1 MLKGTSRVHTYDGNG
16 FGDTNAAFVAGRNA
30 YHTRFGLE
38 NEKFEKFINFYTI
51 VEQPQGVQ
59 NREDSLGIIMT
70 WDMGLTLSLQQN
82 SVHNQLCV

>member
-1 MLKGTSRVHTYDGNG
+1 
-16 FGDTNAAFVAGRNA
+16 
-30 YHTRFGLE
+30 LE

-51 VEQPQGVQ
+51 VEKPESVE